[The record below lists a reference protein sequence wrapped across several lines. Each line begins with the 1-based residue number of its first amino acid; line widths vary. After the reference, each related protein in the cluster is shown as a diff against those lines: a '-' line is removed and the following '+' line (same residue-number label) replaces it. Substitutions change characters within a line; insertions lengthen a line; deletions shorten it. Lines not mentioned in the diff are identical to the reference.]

1 MTSRFP
7 RPATG
12 RAAALVPVLILL
24 LWSAAATHAAELRI
38 AVAANFAVPAEA
50 IAKAFETES
59 GTKVSMSSGSSGAL
73 FAQITQGAPFSVFL
87 SADAARPERLESQGL
102 GVAGSRFTYALG
114 RLVLWSR
121 DQDLITGNGSVLRTG
136 SYTHL
141 AIANP
146 ATAPYGAAAM
156 DVLAALG
163 ATHAVGDRLVTG
175 QSVAQAFGFVESG
188 NAELGFVALS
198 QVQNAG
204 EGSRWLVPESLYT
217 PIRQDAILL
226 DADNDEA
233 RAFMD
238 FLKSTQVREIIA
250 QFGYSLAE

>member
-1 MTSRFP
+1 MHYRFSFFI
-7 RPATG
+7 R
-12 RAAALVPVLILL
+12 RAIAPLL
-24 LWSAAATHAAELRI
+24 LALGLLSPGATVIAAELRV

-50 IAKAFETES
+50 IARAFTEKT
-59 GTKVSMSSGSSGAL
+59 GTEVSISTGSSGAL

-121 DQDLITGNGSVLRTG
+121 DPDLISGDDSVLRTEN
-136 SYTHL
+136 YTHL
-141 AIANP
+141 SIANP
-146 ATAPYGAAAM
+146 ESAPYGAAALE
-156 DVLAALG
+156 VLKALG
-163 ATHAVGDRLVTG
+163 ILTAVDDRLVTG
-175 QSVAQAFGFVESG
+175 QSVAQAFSFVESG

-198 QVQNAG
+198 QIPKTD
-204 EGSRWLVPESLYT
+204 EGSRWLVPDNLYA
-217 PIRQDAILL
+217 PIRQDAVLL
-226 DADNDEA
+226 DANDDQA

-250 QFGYSLAE
+250 QFGYNLAE